1 MLEKPTIIVDP
12 REKNK
17 RIFYW
22 LEKLNVEYV
31 MSSKNL
37 PMGDYKIGDI
47 YIELKSNTNDAIN
60 SIKSR
65 RANNQAFDLSS
76 MLKCSY
82 FVFLGNPQIKLQ
94 DLTYKLESYIAQL
107 VSLSLRT
114 SSEGAMGHINVIT
127 LFSELEFVYW
137 LKHIQKRAMDLN
149 YREPL
154 AEKLVKY
161 SRKEEYAIPFLVQS
175 IPNIGEEL
183 AKALLLHFGSIL
195 AVFNASED
203 ELKEVPKI
211 GKKKAE
217 FIYNFVR
224 KDFRNLHYTPKQV
237 GVN

>member
-1 MLEKPTIIVDP
+1 MLEKPPIIVDP

-22 LEKLNVEYV
+22 FDKLNVEYV
-31 MSSKNL
+31 MSKENL
-37 PMGDYKIGDI
+37 PMGDYRIGDI
-47 YIELKSNTNDAIN
+47 FIELKSNVNDAIN

-76 MLKCSY
+76 MLRCSY
-82 FVFLGNPQIKLQ
+82 FVFLGNAQLKLQ
-94 DLTYKLESYIAQL
+94 DLTYRLESYVAQL

-114 SSEGAMGHINVIT
+114 SGEGVMGNINVVT

-137 LKHIQKRAMDLN
+137 LKHIQKRAKDLD

-154 AEKLVKY
+154 AEKLTKY
-161 SRKEEYAIPFLVQS
+161 SRKLEYSIPFLVQT

-183 AKALLLHFGSIL
+183 SRALLLHFGSIL
-195 AVFNASED
+195 AVFNASVD

-211 GKKKAE
+211 GQKKAE

-224 KDFRNLHYTPKQV
+224 EDYRNLHYTPKQV